1 MTGSVYPCHACG
13 EQNWVT
19 DIDDNGLCPS
29 CQPNKKMDKSNME
42 IDYKEAIRNAVAQL
56 RGHVETHNATD
67 VYMINLL
74 DSINDY
80 LFYVEDTTKGQR

>member
-1 MTGSVYPCHACG
+1 
-13 EQNWVT
+13 
-19 DIDDNGLCPS
+19 
-29 CQPNKKMDKSNME
+29 ME